1 MTSTIEWAEFALK
14 PGVSE
19 QQMRQAS
26 AEIQTAFLDRQ
37 PGFVWRHTVRLS
49 EGRYADVVMWQSH
62 EAAQTA
68 MSQAGASP
76 ACAAY
81 FNLMEV
87 GAAPLVGT
95 VLDRYGADPI

>member
-26 AEIQTAFLDRQ
+26 AEVQTAFLDQQ
-37 PGFVWRHTVRLS
+37 PGFVWRQTVRLS

-62 EAAQTA
+62 GAAKTA
-68 MSQAGASP
+68 MSQAGASS

-81 FNLMEV
+81 FSLMEV
-87 GAAPLVGT
+87 DAAPLVGT
-95 VLDRYGADPI
+95 TLDRFGANSV